1 MEIAAMPTNSRTY
14 MIVLDAATI
23 GAEYGPIVRFITSAP
38 MFHGWWNHLPYTFL
52 VSTDSD
58 ADAISEG
65 LRPYTKQG
73 RFLVIEVNP
82 TESEGRLPR
91 KGWEWIRHREQQ
103 AAPADAS

>member
-1 MEIAAMPTNSRTY
+1 MPTNSRTY

-23 GAEYGPIVRFITSAP
+23 GAEYSSIAKFITAAP
-38 MFHGWWNHLPYTFL
+38 VFRSWWNHLPYTFL
-52 VSTDSD
+52 VSTDLD
-58 ADAISEG
+58 ADAISES
-65 LRPYTKQG
+65 LCPYTKET

-91 KGWEWIRHREQQ
+91 KGWEWIRHRERQ